1 MEETNKGEC
10 KRMKYILTIDMA
22 AASINTV
29 LTDENDNQ
37 QTNHFGYE
45 GVVFPTDDVTPDNI
59 ANTLINA
66 LGTLQRGLPGEQDV
80 ITEIHF
86 VTGIA
91 NAWVALDED
100 FTPLTEVISG
110 GDNRAAKYVDALML
124 NGIGGQLQRKAG
136 IPMTA
141 TEPLVLT
148 LWLKNEQPDVYQ
160 TAAHYMGVQ
169 EFVLYRLFGINVID
183 TVHAARTGFYN
194 VETQTWDR
202 QALAV
207 TGLTATHLPQIITT
221 TTINTPLL
229 AQVAAQTNL
238 DAQTTFYLR

>member
-1 MEETNKGEC
+1 
-10 KRMKYILTIDMA
+10 MKYTLTIDMA
-22 AASINTV
+22 AANINTV

-37 QTNHFGYE
+37 QTNHFGYA

-59 ANTLINA
+59 ADTLIEA
-66 LGTLQRGLPGEQDV
+66 LSTLRKGLPGEQDV

-91 NAWVALDED
+91 NAWMALDEQ

-110 GDNRAAKYVDALML
+110 GDNRAVKYVDALML

-136 IPMTA
+136 LPMTA
-141 TEPLVLT
+141 NEPLVLT
-148 LWLKNEQPDVYQ
+148 LWLKNERPDVYQ
-160 TAAHYMGVQ
+160 MAAHYMGVQ
-169 EFVLYRLFGINVID
+169 EFILYRLFGINETD

-194 VETQTWDR
+194 VTQQNWDR

-207 TGLTATHLPQIITT
+207 TGLTGAQLPTIMKSTKIT
-221 TTINTPLL
+221 TPLL
-229 AQVAAQTNL
+229 ADVAMQTQL
-238 DAQTTFYLR
+238 DDQTTFYLR